1 MEKVEDIVIVG
12 GGIAGLTASLGLHKL
27 GIRSLVLESSHS
39 LRITGFAFSAWT
51 NAWRAL
57 DAIGLE
63 KDVEDDPAKLKQFA
77 LSKLANV
84 PDEIKAIVENTE
96 LEYIMLSPLRY
107 RHPWDLIWGN
117 ISKGN
122 VCVLG
127 DALHPMTP
135 DLGQGACSALEDG
148 VVLARCLA
156 GALLTKEQS
165 GESTEKVDSESE
177 QYKKIEMGL
186 KNYAKERRWR
196 SIVLI
201 STAYVALIGCDGVNS
216 VVAKWLGFKAPA
228 FTGRAAIR
236 GWINFKSNHGFE
248 PKLLQFMG
256 IGFRSGF
263 LPNDDTSIY
272 WFFTSNEKDVED
284 DPAKLKQF
292 ALSKLANVP
301 DEIKAIVENTEL
313 EYIMLS
319 PLRYRHPWDLI
330 WGNISKGNVCVL
342 GDALHPMTPDLG
354 QGACSALEDGVVLA
368 RCLAGALLTKEQS
381 GESTEK
387 VDSES
392 EQYKKI
398 EMGLKNYAKERRWR
412 SIVLI
417 STAYVVG
424 FFQQGDGKLTTFLRD
439 KLLAAF
445 LSSLL
450 LKRADYDCGKLNI
463 S

>member
-27 GIRSLVLESSHS
+27 GIRSLVLESWHS

-57 DAIGLE
+57 DAIGLGDSLRQQHRQFLWNVATSTITGDQTTAMSF
-63 KDVEDDPAKLKQFA
+63 KAKGKLGDHELRCVNRKLLLEA
-77 LSKLANV
+77 LANELPSGTIRFSSKV
-84 PDEIKAIVENTE
+84 VSIEESSFYKLVHLADGTIIK
-96 LEYIMLSPLRY
+96 
-107 RHPWDLIWGN
+107 
-117 ISKGN
+117 
-122 VCVLG
+122 
-127 DALHPMTP
+127 
-135 DLGQGACSALEDG
+135 
-148 VVLARCLA
+148 
-156 GALLTKEQS
+156 TK
-165 GESTEKVDSESE
+165 
-177 QYKKIEMGL
+177 
-186 KNYAKERRWR
+186 
-196 SIVLI
+196 
-201 STAYVALIGCDGVNS
+201 ALIGCDGVNS

-228 FTGRAAIR
+228 FTRRAAIR

-272 WFFTSNEKDVED
+272 WFFTSNEKDMED

-301 DEIKAIVENTEL
+301 GEIKAIVENTEL

-342 GDALHPMTPDLG
+342 GDAFHPMTPDIG
-354 QGACSALEDGVVLA
+354 QGACSALEDGIVLA